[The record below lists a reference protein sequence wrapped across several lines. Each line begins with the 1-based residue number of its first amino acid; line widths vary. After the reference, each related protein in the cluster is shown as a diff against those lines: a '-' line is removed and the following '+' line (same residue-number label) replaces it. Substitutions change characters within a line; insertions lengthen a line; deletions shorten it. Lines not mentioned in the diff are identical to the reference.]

1 MMHPNSRQQSPIE
14 GSIPH
19 HTFSRGN
26 CSAYGAAAKKN
37 ENWTTISDRQERRR
51 VQNRIA
57 QRAYRKSSLVSSY
70 SLFILISLTY
80 RSKIEGEIAITGTP
94 GRSTIISIILQA
106 MPKLIQRRSV
116 LPTYAQ

>member
-1 MMHPNSRQQSPIE
+1 MHNNSRQQSPIE

-37 ENWTTISDRQERRR
+37 ENWTTISDRAERRR

-57 QRAYRKSSLVSSY
+57 QRAYRKYLAR
-70 SLFILISLTY
+70 LRAAARIRDIC
-80 RSKIEGEIAITGTP
+80 
-94 GRSTIISIILQA
+94 
-106 MPKLIQRRSV
+106 
-116 LPTYAQ
+116 